1 MLRRS
6 QFPMGQHFKLS
17 VHQAPRSEVEINEK
31 QKLPY
36 ASMIGSIM
44 YAMISTRP
52 DIAQAVSI
60 TSSFMSNHG
69 KEHWLALKWLMR
81 YMKGASDIGIL
92 FDGANEVCGDALVGW
107 SDSDF
112 AGNIDTRR
120 SQSGYVFTLYG
131 AAVSWKS
138 SLQSV
143 VALSTT
149 EAEFMALT
157 AAVKESYWLRGILK
171 DFGVVQES
179 VAVGCDNNSALCV
192 SKHQVYHERSKH
204 IDVHLHF
211 IREKIDEGE
220 VKVFKVDTTENPA
233 DMLTKPVSRSKLGS
247 CMKLVSLC
255 KIC

>member
-1 MLRRS
+1 M
-6 QFPMGQHFKLS
+6 
-17 VHQAPRSEVEINEK
+17 

-60 TSSFMSNHG
+60 TSRFMSNHG
-69 KEHWLALKWLMR
+69 KEHWSALKWLMR

-92 FDGANEVCGDALVGW
+92 FDGAKEVCGDALVGW

-112 AGNIDTRR
+112 VGNIDTRR
-120 SQSGYVFTLYG
+120 SQSGYVFTLYR

-138 SLQSV
+138 SLQAV
-143 VALSTT
+143 DALSTT

-157 AAVKESYWLRGILK
+157 TAVKESYWLRGILK

-179 VAVGCDNNSALCV
+179 VAVGCDNNSALCL

-204 IDVHLHF
+204 IDVRLHL
-211 IREKIDEGE
+211 
-220 VKVFKVDTTENPA
+220 
-233 DMLTKPVSRSKLGS
+233 S
-247 CMKLVSLC
+247 
-255 KIC
+255 